1 MAKLVPCRGL
11 GVLNLLNQEIVCD
24 RFCFSHFKSYFCNR
38 KFDEK
43 MAKQVVDF
51 KPIYCLSEETSS
63 ILLRTADDSVIRQ
76 KKNYKTY
83 EPSNKRLNFEI
94 DCDGNVTNVK
104 KDSLALRIMDNLRT
118 REVTDPN
125 EGKEKRNRKIG
136 AVFMFSGSTDR
147 IREMAW
153 IERSK
158 DYRDGTRFSWLER
171 STQFERWAKQLYMF
185 LCQRFGKDN
194 VVAVIAHLDIA
205 RPEVIAIVLAVG
217 DGKYFSFNQKFAGE
231 DKFEYRRRDIDFWNS
246 LYAEVNQDWGLDRG
260 DRHSVPSGH
269 LYNASTI
276 EVELLQKINNDNK
289 ALLAAKQ
296 KELKDLNEQ
305 YKQATQ
311 REKSLLTMLSN
322 LEAQKKDLEGRIVS
336 TAALTQ
342 QSRISTA
349 ELTLQRQQLINEQ
362 NAIIAKIQVR
372 EEQVR
377 RARVD
382 LQAVA
387 DKRSAKQKEV
397 EIIKRSNPIPAS
409 ESGVEAMRKMEAAI
423 WEEFIKDGDRQ
434 YYNIQNISGNYI
446 NVEAYQNK
454 IKKSQIKF
462 YIDYGELIVSVAT
475 AIYMGDL
482 TRANALAEK
491 HGLRQT
497 SLVRERYFNN
507 SVFLE
512 ACLNEAL
519 SMCQQ
524 EKS

>member
-1 MAKLVPCRGL
+1 MTDFVSAILSYIFAAENL
-11 GVLNLLNQEIVCD
+11 G
-24 RFCFSHFKSYFCNR
+24 K
-38 KFDEK
+38 K

-51 KPIYCLSEETSS
+51 RPLYNLSEETSR

-83 EPSNKRLNFEI
+83 ESTNSRLNFEI
-94 DCDGNVTNVK
+94 DRNGNVTDVK
-104 KDSLALRIMDNLRT
+104 EKSLVLRIKDNLRT
-118 REVTDPN
+118 RGLTNPN
-125 EGKEKRNRKIG
+125 DGKEKRNRKIG
-136 AVFMFSGSTDR
+136 AVFMFSGSTNR

-171 STQFERWAKQLYMF
+171 STQFERWARQLHMF

-205 RPEVIAIVLAVG
+205 RPEVIAIILAVG

-231 DKFEYRRRDIDFWNS
+231 DKFEYRRRDIDFWDS
-246 LYAEVNQDWGLDRG
+246 LYEEVNRDWGLDRG
-260 DRHSVPSGH
+260 NRHSVPSGH

-322 LEAQKKDLEGRIVS
+322 LEAQKRDLEGRIVS
-336 TAALTQ
+336 VAALKQ

-349 ELTLQRQQLINEQ
+349 ELTLQRQQLIDEQ
-362 NAIIAKIQVR
+362 NAILAKIQER
-372 EEQVR
+372 EEQIR
-377 RARVD
+377 QARVD

-397 EIIKRSNPIPAS
+397 EITKRSNPIPIS
-409 ESGVEAMRKMEAAI
+409 ESSVTALRKIEASI
-423 WEEFIKDGDRQ
+423 WDELVMDGGRQ
-434 YYNIQNISGNYI
+434 YYNIQNISGNYLS
-446 NVEAYQNK
+446 VEAYQNK

-482 TRANALAEK
+482 TRANALADK
-491 HGLRQT
+491 HGLRRT
-497 SLVRERYFNN
+497 SLVRERYFDN
-507 SVFLE
+507 SVFLG

-519 SMCQQ
+519 SMCKQ